1 MTPPP
6 WREPGWLQD
15 HLHRIFVFIA
25 GTYYQVRVVGSK
37 VPVQGPVLLVSN
49 HPNSLLDPALMAVA
63 AGRSVRYL
71 AGAHLFK
78 RRVMGWVVR
87 GAGAI
92 PVFRREEEPEQMGR
106 NQETFRAVQEALLE
120 GAAVGV
126 FPEGFTHSGPH
137 LAPLK
142 TGAARMALQTAQ
154 ASDGEAFP
162 IIPLGIT
169 YRGGKERFRT
179 EAILWVGQ
187 PVRWGDLARDPEN
200 PAHVRILTQRIEAA
214 LGRLTVNLR
223 DWDDLPLVE
232 LAESIHDAELGRDR
246 NPNPVR
252 WLARMRRT
260 AQAMDQ
266 LRIEGSET
274 QEWTDLAESL
284 KNHGRILQILG
295 LTPRDLHLRPRGSV
309 AIRWT
314 LANLLFF
321 GVTLPLAALGSLIFW
336 APWKLVRASEPRF
349 RLPLDRQ
356 ATYRVLGAVAAGG
369 GWVLFLA
376 TLALEFQGW
385 RSAMSV
391 LLLFPL
397 IGLLT
402 LRIRTRWRAAVAD
415 LRRFLFLRGQDAV
428 RNELLETQGRLART
442 IRAIQLRL

>member
-1 MTPPP
+1 M
-6 WREPGWLQD
+6 QD

-25 GTYYQVRVVGSK
+25 GTYYQVRVVGAK

-63 AGRSVRYL
+63 AGRPIRYL
-71 AGAHLFK
+71 AGAHLFR

-92 PVFRREEEPEQMGR
+92 PIYRRDEEPDEMGK
-106 NQETFRAVQEALLE
+106 NLEMFQAVEVALST
-120 GAAVGV
+120 GSAVGV

-142 TGAARMALQTAQ
+142 TGAARMALQAA
-154 ASDGEAFP
+154 ASGGGSFP

-169 YRGGKERFRT
+169 YRGGKEGFRS
-179 EAILWVGQ
+179 EALLWVGQ
-187 PVRWGDLARDPEN
+187 PIRWADLAATPED
-200 PAHVRILTQRIEAA
+200 AGHVRTLTQRIQSA
-214 LGRLTVNLR
+214 LGRLTVNLK

-232 LAESIHDAELGRDR
+232 LAEAIHDAETGRAR

-260 AQAMDQ
+260 ARAIDQ
-266 LRIEGSET
+266 LRLEAEDT
-274 QEWTDLAESL
+274 PEWTELAQSL
-284 KNHGRILQILG
+284 RDHGRILQVLG
-295 LTPRDLHLRPRGSV
+295 LSPRDLHIRPRGSV
-309 AIRWT
+309 AVRWT
-314 LANLLFF
+314 LVNLVFF

-336 APWKLVRASEPRF
+336 PPWMLVTKAEPRF

-356 ATYRVLGAVAAGG
+356 ATYRVLATVVAGG
-369 GWVLFLA
+369 GWVLLLA

-391 LLLFPL
+391 LLVFPL

-402 LRIRTRWRAAVAD
+402 LRIRTRWRAAVGD
-415 LRRFLFLRGQDAV
+415 LRRFLFLRGQDPV
-428 RNELLETQGRLART
+428 RHELLETQGRLAET
-442 IRAIQLRL
+442 IRALQLRL

>member
-1 MTPPP
+1 MTSQQ
-6 WREPGWLQD
+6 WREPGWLHE

-25 GTYYQVRVVGSK
+25 GTYYQVRVVGAK

-49 HPNSLLDPALMAVA
+49 HPNSLLDPALMAMA
-63 AGRSVRYL
+63 AGRPIRYL
-71 AGAHLFK
+71 AGAHLFR

-92 PVFRREEEPEQMGR
+92 PVFRREEEPNEMGR
-106 NQETFRAVQEALLE
+106 NQEAFRAVEQALLD
-120 GAAVGV
+120 GSAVGV

-142 TGAARMALQTAQ
+142 TGAARMALQTA
-154 ASDGEAFP
+154 AAGGSFP

-169 YRGGKERFRT
+169 YRGGKERFRS

-187 PVRWGDLARDPEN
+187 PVRWADLAANPEDPS
-200 PAHVRILTQRIEAA
+200 HIRMLTQRIEAA

-232 LAESIHDAELGRDR
+232 LAEAIHEAEIRRDR

-260 AQAMDQ
+260 ARAMDQ
-266 LRIEGSET
+266 LRLET
-274 QEWTDLAESL
+274 EHTPEWNRLAESL
-284 KNHGRILQILG
+284 RDHGRILQILG
-295 LTPRDLHLRPRGSV
+295 LSPRDLHERPKSRV
-309 AIRWT
+309 AFRWT
-314 LANLLFF
+314 LVNLLFF
-321 GVTLPLAALGSLIFW
+321 GVTLPLAAMGSLIFW
-336 APWKLVRASEPRF
+336 APWTLVTKVEPRF
-349 RLPLDRQ
+349 QLPLDRQ
-356 ATYRVLGAVAAGG
+356 ATYRVLATVVAGG
-369 GWVLFLA
+369 GWVLILA

-397 IGLLT
+397 LGLLT
-402 LRIRTRWRAAVAD
+402 LRIRTRWRAAVRD
-415 LRRFLFLRGQDAV
+415 LRRFLFLRGQDSV
-428 RNELLETQGRLART
+428 RTELLETQRRLAKT
-442 IRAIQLRL
+442 IRALQLRL